1 MNHSVFISYS
11 RADKEKVYEICE
23 ILKENNIPYWIDNSG
38 ILSGE
43 NYKAVI
49 VDAIQAAKVIIFA
62 SSKNSNTS
70 KNVIILFD
78 SGLTLR
84 TSS

>member
-23 ILKENNIPYWIDNSG
+23 ILKENNIPYWIDNGG

-62 SSKNSNTS
+62 SSKTRIPQ
-70 KNVIILFD
+70 KM
-78 SGLTLR
+78 
-84 TSS
+84 SSSSSIPG